1 MAEITNKMI
10 QEAIDKCFWRKVV
23 HGIDICAGNCEACSV
38 EIERGRCDTL
48 RKLFGKARKEENKEG
63 G

>member
-1 MAEITNKMI
+1 MAEITDETI

-23 HGIDICAGNCEACSV
+23 HGVDICVGNCGACSV
-38 EIERGRCDTL
+38 EIERGRCNTL
-48 RKLFGKARKEENKEG
+48 RELFGKARQEENKEG

>member
-1 MAEITNKMI
+1 MAEITDETI

-23 HGIDICAGNCEACSV
+23 HGVDICVGNCGACFV
-38 EIERGRCDTL
+38 EIERGRCNTL
-48 RKLFGKARKEENKEG
+48 RELFGKARQEENKEG